1 MPNLPQEVATVYAVI
16 RSGGKQYRVAEGEVV
31 RLERLEAEAGSSVE
45 FKDVLLVNTGEQ
57 AYIGRPVL
65 AGATVTG
72 TVEANELDEK
82 VLVFKYKAKKQYRR
96 TRGHRQPYS
105 RVHIDKISVAA
116 ERS

>member
-1 MPNLPQEVATVYAVI
+1 MYAVI

-31 RLERLEAEAGSSVE
+31 RLERLEAEAGAAVE

-57 AYIGRPVL
+57 AYIGRPL
-65 AGATVTG
+65 LEGASVTG
-72 TVEANELDEK
+72 TVEANGLEDK

-105 RVHIDKISVAA
+105 RVHIDKISVTAD
-116 ERS
+116 RV